1 MKPVSEKEI
10 SGSGCFTRQSLE
22 KNFHHRTVFFT
33 GVLGV
38 VVDIEYIPNRPVGEV
53 RMDILIKL
61 SCGDTLYAGPED
73 LVIVSESR

>member
-1 MKPVSEKEI
+1 MEPSIGDLVLYTNPYTDYAI
-10 SGSGCFTRQSLE
+10 
-22 KNFHHRTVFFT
+22 

-61 SCGDTLYAGPED
+61 SCGDTIYGGPED

>member
-1 MKPVSEKEI
+1 MKPNTGMEPSIGDLVLYTNPYTDYAI
-10 SGSGCFTRQSLE
+10 
-22 KNFHHRTVFFT
+22 